1 MPERR
6 YRTSL
11 DCYDPNAERH
21 PIPTYPWKRAPV
33 HLVTRRQL
41 REAGLCPGGHPPVA
55 QCLRPRKRRPT
66 EPLRAWLYDGR
77 LATEKR
83 APSPAQL
90 AAVSAMNRA
99 HRICDTCRRDVGYRI
114 PTTPPLRGECLDCHE
129 IRTRPHQAAA

>member
-1 MPERR
+1 MPEHRH
-6 YRTSL
+6 RTSL
-11 DCYDPNAERH
+11 DCDDPQAEHHRL
-21 PIPTYPWKRAPV
+21 PTYPWNAAPP

-55 QCLRPRKRRPT
+55 QLLRPRQRRPT

-83 APSPAQL
+83 VPTLAQHR
-90 AAVSAMNRA
+90 AIKAMNRA

-114 PTTPPLRGECLDCHE
+114 PRTRPLEGECLDCHQD
-129 IRTRPHQAAA
+129 RTQPAAA

>member
-1 MPERR
+1 MSAHR

-11 DCYDPNAERH
+11 DCYDPHAQHH
-21 PIPTYPWKRAPV
+21 PIPTYPWNAAPEY
-33 HLVTRRQL
+33 LVTRRQL
-41 REAGLCPGGHPPVA
+41 RAAGLCPGRYPAIA

-83 APSPAQL
+83 TPTPAQQRSI
-90 AAVSAMNRA
+90 AAMNRA

-114 PTTPPLRGECLDCHE
+114 PRTPPLAGECLDCHE
-129 IRTRPHQAAA
+129 LRTQPTAA